1 MKNEMIAKVLK
12 ELRKQNSL
20 TVHDVVLKLS
30 DKSINVADKTLYGWE
45 SGQAQPDA
53 DTLLVLCEI
62 YQVDDILST
71 FGYKENTPINAT
83 EYEKKVIFAL
93 REHPEMASAVNKL
106 LDIGVYEEKSVNKN
120 FYDNSWLVSI

>member
-1 MKNEMIAKVLK
+1 MIQLTVNNAHSDIDISTPWHSLTWACK

-106 LDIGVYEEKSVNKN
+106 LDIE
-120 FYDNSWLVSI
+120 

>member
-62 YQVDDILST
+62 YQVNDILST

-93 REHPEMASAVNKL
+93 RKHPEMVSAVNKL
-106 LDIGVYEEKSVNKN
+106 LEIE
-120 FYDNSWLVSI
+120 

>member
-12 ELRKQNSL
+12 ELRKQNSM
-20 TVHDVVLKLS
+20 TVHDVVVKLG
-30 DKSINVADKTLYGWE
+30 DKSINIADKTLYGWE

-62 YQVDDILST
+62 YQVEDILST
-71 FGYKENTPINAT
+71 FGYKENAPINAT

-93 REHPEMASAVNKL
+93 REHPEMAPAVNIL
-106 LDIGVYEEKSVNKN
+106 LDIQ
-120 FYDNSWLVSI
+120 

>member
-1 MKNEMIAKVLK
+1 MKNEMIAKGLK

-45 SGQAQPDA
+45 SGQAQPDV
-53 DTLLVLCEI
+53 DTLLILCEI

-71 FGYKENTPINAT
+71 FGYKENLTINAT
-83 EYEKKVIFAL
+83 EYEKKVISAL
-93 REHPEMASAVNKL
+93 REHPEMVPAINKL
-106 LDIGVYEEKSVNKN
+106 LDIE
-120 FYDNSWLVSI
+120 

>member
-93 REHPEMASAVNKL
+93 REHPEMASAVNNYW
-106 LDIGVYEEKSVNKN
+106 ISNKRHN
-120 FYDNSWLVSI
+120 TFCPSYPDKIL